1 MTKTRLGRQRG
12 VALIVVMMVVA
23 LVVIIAASMGGR
35 LQMQLQRQLNIQD
48 RQRMLYLALG
58 AEEFGRRLLAKSL
71 KDQERVH
78 LGQAWAQEGA
88 SFPLEGAT
96 LTGQITDLQACFNLN
111 SLRPAKKLG
120 PGDNSGDNASGDGDQ
135 QRSANGQNQN
145 GEAVQA
151 SGEGESKDGASSN
164 QAANKPPEGQN
175 TGPGGKQTPAQKA
188 LQRVLERNATELSIP
203 ADYLVARLTDW
214 LDSDNDLQQS
224 GGAEENDYAALQHP
238 FYTANSLMVN
248 KSELRTILDLTAAD
262 YQLVAPLVCVVP
274 QDAVL
279 KINVN
284 TLKEEQAPLLAGLIP
299 GIDEE
304 AAKKAITARPSD
316 GYESVEAFL
325 GELGSNAGADDG
337 VKALFD
343 VKSSYFQAEFTLETE
358 DSSFVL
364 TTIYKLD
371 QKANPV
377 VVSRRFGGPG

>member
-1 MTKTRLGRQRG
+1 MTRIRYGRQRG

-23 LVVIIAASMGGR
+23 LVVIIAASMGSR

-71 KDQERVH
+71 KGQDRVH
-78 LGQAWAQEGA
+78 LGQPWAQEGA

-96 LTGQITDLQACFNLN
+96 LSGQISDLQACFNLN
-111 SLRPAKKLG
+111 SLRPSKKQAA
-120 PGDNSGDNASGDGDQ
+120 GDNAQGDGDQ
-135 QRSANGQNQN
+135 ERSANAQNQH
-145 GEAVQA
+145 GESVQA
-151 SGEGESKDGASSN
+151 SGEGESKDG
-164 QAANKPPEGQN
+164 QPNKTPTEPQN
-175 TGPGGKQTPAQKA
+175 TGPGSKLSPAQKA
-188 LQRVLERNATELSIP
+188 LQRLLERNATELSIP

-238 FYTANSLMVN
+238 YYSANSLMVN

-262 YQLVAPLVCVVP
+262 YQLVAPLVCAVP

-304 AAKKAITARPSD
+304 AAKKAISARPSD
-316 GYESVEAFL
+316 GYDSVEAFF
-325 GELGSNAGADDG
+325 GELGSNAGAEDG

>member
-1 MTKTRLGRQRG
+1 M
-12 VALIVVMMVVA
+12 
-23 LVVIIAASMGGR
+23 
-35 LQMQLQRQLNIQD
+35 
-48 RQRMLYLALG
+48 
-58 AEEFGRRLLAKSL
+58 
-71 KDQERVH
+71 
-78 LGQAWAQEGA
+78 
-88 SFPLEGAT
+88 
-96 LTGQITDLQACFNLN
+96 
-111 SLRPAKKLG
+111 
-120 PGDNSGDNASGDGDQ
+120 
-135 QRSANGQNQN
+135 
-145 GEAVQA
+145 
-151 SGEGESKDGASSN
+151 
-164 QAANKPPEGQN
+164 
-175 TGPGGKQTPAQKA
+175 
-188 LQRVLERNATELSIP
+188 
-203 ADYLVARLTDW
+203 
-214 LDSDNDLQQS
+214 
-224 GGAEENDYAALQHP
+224 
-238 FYTANSLMVN
+238 
-248 KSELRTILDLTAAD
+248 RTILDLTAAD